1 MNHQTTETKG
11 IYAGLSPADFVMRIR
26 RPSLGEKLK
35 PVPVGAALRLER
47 AAAPDTHTIKA

>member
-1 MNHQTTETKG
+1 MDHQNTDTKG

-35 PVPVGAALRLER
+35 AVPLGAALRADR
-47 AAAPDTHTIKA
+47 AAPETNTIKA

>member
-1 MNHQTTETKG
+1 
-11 IYAGLSPADFVMRIR
+11 MRIR